1 MKILFIIL
9 ILLTIPLGIITG
21 CTTPDCNYS
30 CDFHACFNHSTFGD
44 KQVTCSHP
52 HDYRYNYCIDLNTS
66 HSNCPTNKTERI
78 YNETLTRW

>member
-9 ILLTIPLGIITG
+9 ILLTISLGMITG

-44 KQVTCSHP
+44 KQVSCSHT
-52 HDYRYNYCIDLNTS
+52 HDYRVNYCIDLDNN
-66 HSNCPTNKTERI
+66 NCPSNKTDKI
-78 YNETLTRW
+78 YNDNLTRY